1 MATVHGSAQWR
12 LKDIEGVETSKI
24 IYFQT
29 SDATTI
35 AQLVADL
42 TGEAALLDGVTD
54 AATAGTASLS
64 IDFSP
69 TGLKTTPN
77 PITPIGNGLL
87 NTFSQTGVPLA
98 YSDLVPA
105 VANGIIVSGTG
116 KVDMTPGGA
125 WQLYEASFLAPLAH
139 ITLESNQERTLS
151 NFRKLKLTTR
161 KHRREQQVATTEV

>member
-1 MATVHGSAQWR
+1 MATVQGNAQWR

-24 IYFQT
+24 IYFQA

-35 AQLVADL
+35 AQLVSDL
-42 TGEAALLDGVTD
+42 TAEAALLNAVTD
-54 AATAGTASLS
+54 AATAGTCSVS
-64 IDFSP
+64 INFAP

-77 PITPIGNGLL
+77 PITPLGNGLL

-98 YSDLVPA
+98 FSDLVPA
-105 VANGIIVSGTG
+105 VAAAIVTNG
-116 KVDMTPGGA
+116 KVDMTPGGP

-151 NFRKLKLTTR
+151 NFRKLRLTTR
-161 KHRREQQVATTEV
+161 KHRREQQLATTEV